1 MHGYT
6 SQADR
11 MIFSIKFWSL
21 AYLFTGDELEL
32 KDLNVPSWCEKVRS
46 VDPFEAKKGW
56 RIPSAALGLDF

>member
-1 MHGYT
+1 
-6 SQADR
+6 